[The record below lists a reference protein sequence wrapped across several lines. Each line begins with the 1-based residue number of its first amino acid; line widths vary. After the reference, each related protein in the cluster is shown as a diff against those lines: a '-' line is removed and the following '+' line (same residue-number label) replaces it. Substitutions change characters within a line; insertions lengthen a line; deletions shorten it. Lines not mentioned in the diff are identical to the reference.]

1 MNFYKVIIIKLLIF
15 LSLSYWAYS
24 DTRVDHKIAVI
35 VNEKLITS
43 YDIIQRMKL
52 ISLLQGV
59 NINEQ
64 NNQLLLNNTV
74 DELINE
80 KLKKEKIDEYE
91 IMIKEEEYKEFEEDF
106 FKRSNFKRT
115 TLKNLLEMNNI
126 NYEELKILLEHE
138 LSWNKLVRGLYL
150 RIVSVSNTEINEILS
165 KNPNMKTEQARKL
178 IMQRQLDLK
187 SSKLLRDMLNE
198 ATIEY
203 K

>member
-1 MNFYKVIIIKLLIF
+1 
-15 LSLSYWAYS
+15 LSYWAYS